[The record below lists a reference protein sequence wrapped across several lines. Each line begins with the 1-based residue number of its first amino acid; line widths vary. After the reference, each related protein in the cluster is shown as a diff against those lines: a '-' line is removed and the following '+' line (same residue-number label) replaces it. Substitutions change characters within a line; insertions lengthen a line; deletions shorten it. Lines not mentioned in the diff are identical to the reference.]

1 MRIPV
6 DGGSGIQA
14 DPYRRTQVAPANQQT
29 ADALGSLGRSMAGIG
44 NDMADE
50 QIRQKQAS
58 DRLAAANHL
67 LDYEV
72 AARGVRSRIIDRLAS
87 GELESEDAAD
97 QAYLEEMGAVEGE
110 LATPKIGQQAVADL
124 QYSIKRVR
132 AGIDA
137 DFGAALNKSRIDRAE
152 AGLISFM
159 DGVGKMVADPS
170 VNLDALDAQIDAAGA
185 QAVEAKVPRDRVAAL
200 VQGAKDS
207 NWTNS
212 VTERVIRGKDSMAE
226 LKAIERDLTA
236 EDGRYFQKL
245 DTEKRNAL
253 LARVLSAQDRLTA
266 KQQAAEAKRDK
277 GAERALR
284 EYQQV
289 IASGFPVNDKLRADV
304 SRLTAGT
311 SLEGEFVS
319 AQLEERA
326 VSDFLRRPVAE
337 QRAFLVEKERQLR
350 TGGVSDTREI
360 GLYNSLSKAF
370 GNNISALSERPIEMH
385 ETRTGAPIPALDAAL
400 MTTPQGID
408 TAIEIMRDRVTTL
421 DALEAQFGT
430 VGKAPLKQSE
440 AEQFGAILKQQSPT
454 KRAEM
459 LGLFARGFGDPE
471 VFRGAVKQML
481 GDDPRAFAAGLAHGM
496 GFRTTEGRRLG
507 EMIEQGSAILKD
519 KSVIKARSNG
529 SDGTRE
535 LFNQVIDANTIPV
548 GSPDREMYY
557 QSALAIYAKLAA
569 EEGKLG
575 YDLQDKLFRRS
586 LNLATGGLIEVRGQ
600 TFVAPRYGMTDEQ
613 FTDALNSGL
622 RSAANRNGMDYGD
635 LLDMKL
641 VTDDAV
647 TGRYYLM
654 QDAYRP
660 LKDKNGNLV
669 YIEVK

>member
-6 DGGSGIQA
+6 DGSSGIQA
-14 DPYRRTQVAPANQQT
+14 DPYQRKQIAPANQQT
-29 ADALGSLGRSMAGIG
+29 ADALGGLGRTMAGIG

-72 AARGVRSRIIDRLAS
+72 SARRVRSSIIDRLAS
-87 GELESEDAAD
+87 GELDSEEAAD
-97 QAYLEEMGAVEGE
+97 LAYAEEMGAIDGE
-110 LATPKIGQQAVADL
+110 LELPKIGQQTVADL
-124 QYSIKRVR
+124 QHSIRRVR
-132 AGIDA
+132 TGIDA
-137 DFGAALNKSRIDRAE
+137 DFTAALNKSRIDRAE

-159 DGVGKMVADPS
+159 DGAGKMVADPS
-170 VNLDALDAQIDAAGA
+170 VNLDALDAQIEAAGA
-185 QAVEAKVPRDRVAAL
+185 QAIEAKVPRDRVAAL
-200 VQGAKDS
+200 VQGAKDA

-289 IASGFPVNDKLRADV
+289 IASGFPVNDRLRTDV
-304 SRLTAGT
+304 ARLTAGT
-311 SLEGEFVS
+311 SLEGDFVA

-350 TGGVSDTREI
+350 TGGISDTREI
-360 GLYNSLSKAF
+360 GLYNSMSKAF
-370 GNNISALSERPIEMH
+370 GNNISALGERPIEMH
-385 ETRTGAPIPALDAAL
+385 ETRTGSAVPALDAAL
-400 MTTPQGID
+400 LTTPQGID

-440 AEQFGAILKQQSPT
+440 AEQFGAILKQQTPT

-459 LGLFARGFGDPE
+459 LGLFARGFSDPE

-481 GDDPRAFAAGLAHGM
+481 GDDPRAYAAGLAHGM

-519 KSVIKARSNG
+519 KSVIKAKSNG

-586 LNLATGGLIEVRGQ
+586 LNLATGGLIELRGQ
-600 TFVAPRYGMTDEQ
+600 QFVAPRWGMSEEE
-613 FTDALNSGL
+613 FTDSINAQLK
-622 RSAANRNGMDYGD
+622 SAAAANGIDYGD
-635 LLDMKL
+635 LTEMSLIP
-641 VTDDAV
+641 DDKVA
-647 TGRYYLM
+647 GRYYLK
-654 QDAYRP
+654 QDAIHFQAGRDGRP
-660 LKDKNGNLV
+660 LF
-669 YIEVK
+669 IEVR